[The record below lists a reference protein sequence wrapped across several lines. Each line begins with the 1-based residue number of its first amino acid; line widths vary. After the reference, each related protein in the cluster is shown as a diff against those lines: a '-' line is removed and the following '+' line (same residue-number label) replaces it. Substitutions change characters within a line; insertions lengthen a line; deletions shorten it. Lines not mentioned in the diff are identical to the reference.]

1 MRFQIGL
8 SDDAQADLKSL
19 HARWRTTVRKA
30 IETHLRYEPTKTS
43 RSRIKRLRDVEHPQ
57 YRLRVGDMRVFY
69 DIDRDFVEILGI
81 VAKEDAQAWLARY
94 TEEDS

>member
-1 MRFQIGL
+1 
-8 SDDAQADLKSL
+8 
-19 HARWRTTVRKA
+19 
-30 IETHLRYEPTKTS
+30 
-43 RSRIKRLRDVEHPQ
+43 
-57 YRLRVGDMRVFY
+57 MRVFY